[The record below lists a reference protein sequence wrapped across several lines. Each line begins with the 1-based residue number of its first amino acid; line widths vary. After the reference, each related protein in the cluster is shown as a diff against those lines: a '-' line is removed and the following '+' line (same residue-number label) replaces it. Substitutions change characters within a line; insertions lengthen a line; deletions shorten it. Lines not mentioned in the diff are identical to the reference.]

1 MHVLIVAGEK
11 KMAELLKKVLEE
23 ENYSANLAFDRRDA
37 LDTVPDIINE
47 HDSGIDYYM
56 TNCSLLRNS
65 LRGSARFR
73 VVVLPA
79 PHTSAS
85 GRCGPERGRARG
97 DCRR

>member
-1 MHVLIVAGEK
+1 LIVAGEK

-47 HDSGIDYYM
+47 HDMGTDYYM
-56 TNCSLLRNS
+56 TSRSLLRIS

-73 VVVLPA
+73 VVVLPR
-79 PHTSAS
+79 TSRFCKWEMWS
-85 GRCGPERGRARG
+85 
-97 DCRR
+97 